1 MIARTEQELIE
12 IGEKIGEQLKSPVVL
27 ELVGD
32 VGAGKTTLTKGIAKG
47 LGINDE
53 ITSPSFTVS
62 KRYRGDDVTL
72 VHYDFYRLEDP
83 GLMSGDLEESLEDED
98 VVTVVEWGNSVESIL
113 PEKHPRIILKLRD
126 DGAREIATENLK

>member
-83 GLMSGDLEESLEDED
+83 GLMSEDLEESLEDED

-126 DGAREIATENLK
+126 DGAREIVTENLK